1 MSKFDAKALGIKK
14 PIELNVTNKVVEEV
28 TKANLAIAK
37 SYDMND
43 KTDEQIMDEVME
55 ANKTQDDLLKN
66 VVGLSDKQIKRINDE
81 VSAFDLAMW
90 IKEFTTAVFTVRS
103 YGMTPLEVNEMEK
116 KNEKE
121 SHHED
126 K

>member
-1 MSKFDAKALGIKK
+1 MSKFDAKALGLKK

-28 TKANLAIAK
+28 TKANLSIAK
-37 SYDMND
+37 SYDLTD
-43 KTDEQIMDEVME
+43 KTDEEIMKEVLE
-55 ANKTQDDLLKN
+55 ANRAQDNLLKN
-66 VVGLSDKQIKRINDE
+66 VVGLSDKEIKRINDE
-81 VSAFDLAMW
+81 VNSFDLEMW

-103 YGMTPLEVNEMEK
+103 YGMTPLEVNEMETK
-116 KNEKE
+116 EKSK

>member
-28 TKANLAIAK
+28 TKANLSIAK
-37 SYDMND
+37 SYDLTD
-43 KTDEQIMDEVME
+43 KTDDEIMKEVLE
-55 ANKTQDDLLKN
+55 ANKAQENLLKN
-66 VVGLSDKQIKRINDE
+66 VIGLSEKQIERINEE
-81 VSAFDLAMW
+81 VSSFDLEMW

-103 YGMTPLEVNEMEK
+103 YGMTPLEVDEMET
-116 KNEKE
+116 KE
-121 SHHED
+121 ESKSHHIG

>member
-28 TKANLAIAK
+28 TKANLSIAK
-37 SYDMND
+37 SYDLTD
-43 KTDEQIMDEVME
+43 KTDDEIMKEVLE
-55 ANKTQDDLLKN
+55 ANKAQENLLKS
-66 VVGLSDKQIKRINDE
+66 VIGLSEKQIKRINDE
-81 VSAFDLAMW
+81 VSSFDLEMW

-103 YGMTPLEVNEMEK
+103 YGMTPLEVNEMET
-116 KNEKE
+116 KE
-121 SHHED
+121 ESKSHHTG

>member
-1 MSKFDAKALGIKK
+1 MNKFDAKALGLKK

-37 SYDMND
+37 SYDMVD
-43 KTDEQIMDEVME
+43 KADEEIMKEVLE
-55 ANKTQDDLLKN
+55 ANRAQENLLKN
-66 VVGLSDKQIKRINDE
+66 VVGLSDKEIKRINDE
-81 VSAFDLAMW
+81 VNSFDLEMW

-103 YGMTPLEVNEMEK
+103 YGMTPLEVNEMETK
-116 KNEKE
+116 EKSK

>member
-28 TKANLAIAK
+28 TKANLSIAK
-37 SYDMND
+37 SYDLTD
-43 KTDEQIMDEVME
+43 KTDDEIMKEVLE
-55 ANKTQDDLLKN
+55 ANKAQDNLLKN
-66 VVGLSDKQIKRINDE
+66 VVGLSEKEIKRINDK
-81 VSAFDLAMW
+81 VSSFDLEMW

-116 KNEKE
+116 KESK
-121 SHHED
+121 SHHTD

>member
-1 MSKFDAKALGIKK
+1 MSKFDAKALGLKK

-28 TKANLAIAK
+28 TKANLSIAK
-37 SYDMND
+37 SYDLTD
-43 KTDEQIMDEVME
+43 KTDEEIMKEVLE
-55 ANKTQDDLLKN
+55 ANKAQENLLKN
-66 VVGLSDKQIKRINDE
+66 VVGLSDKEIKRINDE
-81 VSAFDLAMW
+81 VNSFDLEMW

-103 YGMTPLEVNEMEK
+103 YGMTPLEVNEMEMK
-116 KNEKE
+116 EKSK

>member
-28 TKANLAIAK
+28 TKANLSIAK
-37 SYDMND
+37 SYDLTD
-43 KTDEQIMDEVME
+43 KTDDEIMKEVLE
-55 ANKTQDDLLKN
+55 ANKAQDNLLKN
-66 VVGLSDKQIKRINDE
+66 VVGLSDKQIERINEE
-81 VSAFDLAMW
+81 VSSFDLEMW

-103 YGMTPLEVNEMEK
+103 YGMTPLEVSKMET
-116 KNEKE
+116 KE
-121 SHHED
+121 ESKSHHTG

>member
-28 TKANLAIAK
+28 TKANLSIAK
-37 SYDMND
+37 SYDLTD
-43 KTDEQIMDEVME
+43 KTDDEIMKEVLE
-55 ANKTQDDLLKN
+55 ANKAQDNLLKN
-66 VVGLSDKQIKRINDE
+66 VVGLSEKQIKRINDE
-81 VSAFDLAMW
+81 VSSFDLEMW

-103 YGMTPLEVNEMEK
+103 YGMTPLEVDEMET
-116 KNEKE
+116 KE
-121 SHHED
+121 ESKSHHIG

>member
-1 MSKFDAKALGIKK
+1 MSKFDAKALGLKK

-28 TKANLAIAK
+28 TKANLSIAK
-37 SYDMND
+37 SYDLTD
-43 KTDEQIMDEVME
+43 KTDEEIMKEVLE
-55 ANKTQDDLLKN
+55 ANRAQENLLKN
-66 VVGLSDKQIKRINDE
+66 VVGLSDKEIKRINDE
-81 VSAFDLAMW
+81 VSSFDLEMW

-103 YGMTPLEVNEMEK
+103 YGMTPLEVNEMETK
-116 KNEKE
+116 EKSK

>member
-1 MSKFDAKALGIKK
+1 MSKFDAKALGLKK

-28 TKANLAIAK
+28 TKANLSIAK
-37 SYDMND
+37 SYDLTD
-43 KTDEQIMDEVME
+43 KTDEEIMKEVLE
-55 ANKTQDDLLKN
+55 ANRAQENLLKN
-66 VVGLSDKQIKRINDE
+66 VVGLSDKEIKRINDE
-81 VSAFDLAMW
+81 VNSFDLEMW

-103 YGMTPLEVNEMEK
+103 YGMTPLEVNEMETK
-116 KNEKE
+116 EKSK

>member
-28 TKANLAIAK
+28 TKANLSIAK
-37 SYDMND
+37 SYDLTD
-43 KTDEQIMDEVME
+43 KTDDEIMKEVLE
-55 ANKTQDDLLKN
+55 ANKAQENLLKN
-66 VVGLSDKQIKRINDE
+66 VIGLSEKQIKRINDE
-81 VSAFDLAMW
+81 VSSFDLEMW

-103 YGMTPLEVNEMEK
+103 YGMTPLEVNEMET
-116 KNEKE
+116 KE
-121 SHHED
+121 ESKSHHIG

>member
-28 TKANLAIAK
+28 TKANLSIAK
-37 SYDMND
+37 SYDLTD
-43 KTDEQIMDEVME
+43 KTDDEIMKEVLE
-55 ANKTQDDLLKN
+55 ANKAQENLLKN

>member
-1 MSKFDAKALGIKK
+1 MNKFDAKALGLKK

-28 TKANLAIAK
+28 TKANLSIAK
-37 SYDMND
+37 SYDLTD
-43 KTDEQIMDEVME
+43 KTDDEIMKEVLE
-55 ANKTQDDLLKN
+55 ANKAQENLLKN

>member
-28 TKANLAIAK
+28 TKANLSIAK
-37 SYDMND
+37 SYDLTD
-43 KTDEQIMDEVME
+43 KTDDEIMKEVLE
-55 ANKTQDDLLKN
+55 ANKAQENLLKN
-66 VVGLSDKQIKRINDE
+66 VVGLSDKQIERINEE
-81 VSAFDLAMW
+81 VSSFDLEMW

-103 YGMTPLEVNEMEK
+103 YGMTPLEVSEMET
-116 KNEKE
+116 KE
-121 SHHED
+121 ESKSRHTG

>member
-28 TKANLAIAK
+28 TKANLSIAK
-37 SYDMND
+37 SYDLTD
-43 KTDEQIMDEVME
+43 KTDDEIMKEVLE
-55 ANKTQDDLLKN
+55 ANKAQENLLKN
-66 VVGLSDKQIKRINDE
+66 VIGLSEKQIKRINDE
-81 VSAFDLAMW
+81 VSSFDLEMW

-103 YGMTPLEVNEMEK
+103 YGMTPLEVNEMK
-116 KNEKE
+116 TKE
-121 SHHED
+121 ESKSHHTG

>member
-28 TKANLAIAK
+28 TKANLSIAK
-37 SYDMND
+37 SYDLTD
-43 KTDEQIMDEVME
+43 KTDDEIMKEVLE
-55 ANKTQDDLLKN
+55 ANKAQDDLLKN
-66 VVGLSDKQIKRINDE
+66 VVGLSDKQIKRINNE
-81 VSAFDLAMW
+81 VSAFDLEMW

-103 YGMTPLEVNEMEK
+103 YGMTPLEVNEMEEK
-116 KNEKE
+116 KKK
-121 SHHED
+121 SHPTD

>member
-28 TKANLAIAK
+28 TKANLSIAK
-37 SYDMND
+37 SYDLTD
-43 KTDEQIMDEVME
+43 KTDDEIMKEVLE
-55 ANKTQDDLLKN
+55 ANKAQENLLKN
-66 VVGLSDKQIKRINDE
+66 VIGLSEKQIKRINDE
-81 VSAFDLAMW
+81 VSSFDLEMW

-103 YGMTPLEVNEMEK
+103 YGMTPLEVNEMETK
-116 KNEKE
+116 KENK
-121 SHHED
+121 SHHTD

>member
-28 TKANLAIAK
+28 TKANLSIAK
-37 SYDMND
+37 SYDLTD
-43 KTDEQIMDEVME
+43 KTDEEIMKEVLE
-55 ANKTQDDLLKN
+55 ANKAQENLLKN
-66 VVGLSDKQIKRINDE
+66 VVGLSDKEIKRINDE
-81 VSAFDLAMW
+81 VNSFDLEMW

-103 YGMTPLEVNEMEK
+103 YGMTPLEVNEMETK
-116 KNEKE
+116 EKSK

>member
-28 TKANLAIAK
+28 TKANLSIAK
-37 SYDMND
+37 SYDLTD
-43 KTDEQIMDEVME
+43 KTDDEIMKEVLE
-55 ANKTQDDLLKN
+55 ANKAQENLLKN
-66 VVGLSDKQIKRINDE
+66 VIGLSEKQIKRINDE
-81 VSAFDLAMW
+81 VSSFDLEMW

-103 YGMTPLEVNEMEK
+103 YGMTPLEVNEMEA
-116 KNEKE
+116 KE
-121 SHHED
+121 ESKSRHTG

>member
-28 TKANLAIAK
+28 TKANLSIAK
-37 SYDMND
+37 SYDLTD
-43 KTDEQIMDEVME
+43 KSDETIMKEVLE
-55 ANKTQDDLLKN
+55 ANKAQESLLKN
-66 VVGLSDKQIKRINDE
+66 VVGLSDKQIERINEE
-81 VSAFDLAMW
+81 VSSFDLEMW

-103 YGMTPLEVNEMEK
+103 YGMTPLEVNEMEEK
-116 KNEKE
+116 EKE
-121 SHHED
+121 SHPTD

>member
-28 TKANLAIAK
+28 TKANLSIAK
-37 SYDMND
+37 SYDLTD
-43 KTDEQIMDEVME
+43 KTDDEIMKEVLG
-55 ANKTQDDLLKN
+55 ANKAQENLLKN

-81 VSAFDLAMW
+81 VSSFDLEMW

-103 YGMTPLEVNEMEK
+103 YGMTPLEVNEMEEK
-116 KNEKE
+116 EKE
-121 SHHED
+121 SHPTD

>member
-37 SYDMND
+37 SYDMAD
-43 KTDEQIMDEVME
+43 KTDEKIMKEVLE
-55 ANKTQDDLLKN
+55 ANKAQENLLKN
-66 VVGLSDKQIKRINDE
+66 VVGLSDKEIKRINDE
-81 VSAFDLAMW
+81 VNSFDLEMW

-103 YGMTPLEVNEMEK
+103 YGMTPLEVNEMETK
-116 KNEKE
+116 EKSK

>member
-116 KNEKE
+116 KNEKK

>member
-1 MSKFDAKALGIKK
+1 MSKFDAKALGLKK

-37 SYDMND
+37 SYDMAD
-43 KTDEQIMDEVME
+43 KTDEKIMKEVLE
-55 ANKTQDDLLKN
+55 ANKAQENLLKN
-66 VVGLSDKQIKRINDE
+66 VVGLSDKETKRIIDE
-81 VSAFDLAMW
+81 VESFDLEMW
-90 IKEFTTAVFTVRS
+90 IKEFTTAVFMVRS
-103 YGMTPLEVNEMEK
+103 YGMTPLEVNEMETK
-116 KNEKE
+116 EKSK

>member
-37 SYDMND
+37 SYDMVD
-43 KTDEQIMDEVME
+43 KTDEKIMKEVLE
-55 ANKTQDDLLKN
+55 ANKAQENLLKN
-66 VVGLSDKQIKRINDE
+66 VVGLSDKEIKRINDE
-81 VSAFDLAMW
+81 VNSFDLEMW

-103 YGMTPLEVNEMEK
+103 YGMTPLEVNEMETK
-116 KNEKE
+116 EKSK

>member
-1 MSKFDAKALGIKK
+1 MSKFDAKALGLKK

-28 TKANLAIAK
+28 TKANLSIAK
-37 SYDMND
+37 SYDLTDKND
-43 KTDEQIMDEVME
+43 EEIMKEVLE
-55 ANKTQDDLLKN
+55 ANRAQENLLKN
-66 VVGLSDKQIKRINDE
+66 VVGLSDKEIKRINDE
-81 VSAFDLAMW
+81 VNSFDLEMW

-103 YGMTPLEVNEMEK
+103 YGMTPLEVNEMETK
-116 KNEKE
+116 EKSK

>member
-1 MSKFDAKALGIKK
+1 MNKFDAKALGLKK

-28 TKANLAIAK
+28 TKANLSIAK
-37 SYDMND
+37 SYDLTD
-43 KTDEQIMDEVME
+43 KTDEQIMKEVLE
-55 ANKTQDDLLKN
+55 ANRAQENLLKN
-66 VVGLSDKQIKRINDE
+66 VVGLSDKEIKRINDE
-81 VSAFDLAMW
+81 VNSFDLEMW

-103 YGMTPLEVNEMEK
+103 YGMTPLEVNEMETK
-116 KNEKE
+116 EKSK